1 MPDAMLNA
9 LYASTHLI
17 LTLTFQAECYYD
29 FHSIERET
37 EKEKSNDLFRITHLV
52 NNKGGATL
60 GSVWLQ
66 NQAHHHCVTTSP
78 CT

>member
-1 MPDAMLNA
+1 MPDARLNA

-37 EKEKSNDLFRITHLV
+37 EKEKSNDLFRITQLV
-52 NNKGGATL
+52 NDKGGPTL
-60 GSVWLQ
+60 GSV
-66 NQAHHHCVTTSP
+66 
-78 CT
+78 